1 MLKPTVKILSA
12 ALGASIVLAA
22 PAFAAHH
29 KNKAVSAEAASAQAK
44 AYDSNTVVDDGA
56 VLGADPDPNI
66 RFALKREGV
75 LDAD

>member
-1 MLKPTVKILSA
+1 MLKHTVKILCA

-29 KNKAVSAEAASAQAK
+29 KDKAMSAQAM
-44 AYDSNTVVDDGA
+44 AYDSSTVVTDNGV

-66 RFALKREGV
+66 RFALKREGH

>member
-1 MLKPTVKILSA
+1 MLKHTVKILSA

-22 PAFAAHH
+22 PAFAAHY
-29 KNKAVSAEAASAQAK
+29 KNKAMSAQAM
-44 AYDSNTVVDDGA
+44 AYDSTVVTDNSV

-66 RFALKREGV
+66 RFALKREGH

>member
-1 MLKPTVKILSA
+1 MLKHTVKILCA

-29 KNKAVSAEAASAQAK
+29 KDKAMSAQAM
-44 AYDSNTVVDDGA
+44 AYDSNTVMDDGV

-66 RFALKREGV
+66 RFALKREGH

>member
-1 MLKPTVKILSA
+1 
-12 ALGASIVLAA
+12 
-22 PAFAAHH
+22 
-29 KNKAVSAEAASAQAK
+29 VSAEAASAQAK
-44 AYDSNTVVDDGA
+44 AYDSDTVMDDGV